1 MEEERLARDLRI
13 CDEMLG
19 FLFASYIPDL
29 AEEAKNL
36 EIPMGADRKK
46 NRKSLGKGQ
55 PRKTENDRY

>member
-29 AEEAKNL
+29 KWKKLAKL
-36 EIPMGADRKK
+36 EIIGTNKK
-46 NRKSLGKGQ
+46 QKPQ
-55 PRKTENDRY
+55 QKTSF